1 MKPVLGHFPRT
12 ICRVTTCCALVAL
25 WVVPA
30 HLLAAPAAPPV
41 SPWDVE
47 ARLYLG
53 TPKSEAAVQR
63 GLAYLAARQAPDGH
77 WQSGGY
83 QQDVA
88 ITGLAIMAF
97 LSAGNQPGRG
107 RYGSNL
113 NQAVDWLA
121 DQVQMSGQFV
131 QPGLIRSPQGGPP
144 MYDQGFAL
152 LSLAEVYGMT
162 QRRNLKPKLEA
173 AIHLIEDTQNQNGD
187 PRLDGGWRYMPR
199 QGDADLSVTGA
210 QIQALRACRDAGLAV
225 DQGTLDRA
233 MAYVKRSA
241 NKDGGFSYQ
250 IGQNQSDPARTGIS
264 VLAFYLAHE
273 QNTAACRNG
282 IAYLAAHP
290 FNQAN
295 MWMYGQHFHYGIY
308 YVTQAMY
315 QAGGKY
321 WSTWFP
327 RIRDE
332 LVNIQNDDG
341 SWKQTPYMSDAG
353 GVYATS
359 MAILVLQVPAG
370 LLPLYQILE

>member
-1 MKPVLGHFPRT
+1 MVELSLPRVSHV
-12 ICRVTTCCALVAL
+12 ISVVTACAMLVACSM
-25 WVVPA
+25 PSR
-30 HLLAAPAAPPV
+30 LLAAPQPTPV

-88 ITGLAIMAF
+88 ITGLAVLAF
-97 LSAGNQPGRG
+97 LAAGNQPGRG
-107 RYGSNL
+107 RYGSNI

-131 QPGLIRSPQGGPP
+131 QAGLIRSPQGGPP

-152 LSLAEVYGMT
+152 LSLGEVYGMT

-233 MAYVKRSA
+233 MGYVKRSA

-264 VLAFYLAHE
+264 VLALYLAHE
-273 QNTAACRNG
+273 QNSVECRNG
-282 IAYLAAHP
+282 IAYLANHP

-321 WSTWFP
+321 WATWFS

-341 SWKQTPYMSDAG
+341 SWRQTPYMSDAG

-370 LLPLYQILE
+370 LLPLYQHLE